1 MNYDKAQ
8 KFILAELIK
17 YPLISR
23 KSDVGF
29 SDVLVT
35 CDGEV
40 GFVFPKSSLM
50 IDLSVV
56 QKSDDLGRNMEE
68 LIDPSNLLQRTK
80 AIIDTDGSS
89 SGYLSVLRDGSREVY
104 VKTKYIKLF
113 GESGRMRNIHFK
125 DMKTSPK
132 GDICPCG
139 QGVIDFAPLKELC
152 EKYGIEN
159 AFVEQDN
166 APDLG
171 DVFVQMKESFDNLK
185 PLF

>member
-104 VKTKYIKLF
+104 VKTKHIKLF
-113 GESGRMRNIHFK
+113 GSCAEFYQGKSGGAIAVVEADRL
-125 DMKTSPK
+125 
-132 GDICPCG
+132 C
-139 QGVIDFAPLKELC
+139 GVIAPAL
-152 EKYGIEN
+152 YN
-159 AFVEQDN
+159 
-166 APDLG
+166 PD
-171 DVFVQMKESFDNLK
+171 DDI
-185 PLF
+185 